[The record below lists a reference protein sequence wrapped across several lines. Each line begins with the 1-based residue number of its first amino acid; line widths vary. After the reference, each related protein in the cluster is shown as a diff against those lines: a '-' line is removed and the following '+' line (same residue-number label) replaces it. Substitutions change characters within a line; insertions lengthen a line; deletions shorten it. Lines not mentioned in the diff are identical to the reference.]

1 MKQGESA
8 RARGN
13 RAGARHRSVL
23 RGEAS
28 REAILVAAIRV
39 VGRDGLPAASLGA
52 IAKEAGTSK
61 PAVLY
66 HYGSRENLL
75 REMAQRALTGFVSRI
90 IEASRLRIADAGARH
105 GLEVVFSEEMRTD
118 VAAAREL
125 MSLGMRDAV
134 VGETV
139 RKSIDEVERAV
150 ALLLENSVNDPQQ
163 VADDVVRSMLGF
175 VEMWLCTSAADP
187 APFRDGAM
195 RVLAAL
201 LRGDAAPTGGD

>member
-1 MKQGESA
+1 MKPDVH
-8 RARGN
+8 
-13 RAGARHRSVL
+13 AGVRRRSVS

-28 REAILVAAIRV
+28 REAILSAAVRVA
-39 VGRDGLPAASLGA
+39 GRDGLPSSSLGA

-66 HYGSRENLL
+66 HFGSRENLL
-75 REMAQRALTGFVSRI
+75 REMAERALTGFVSKI
-90 IEASRLRIADAGARH
+90 LEASRMELAREGVRH

-139 RKSIDEVERAV
+139 RKLIEEVERAV
-150 ALLLENSVNDPQQ
+150 AFLLEDSVIDAQQ
-163 VADDVVRSMLGF
+163 TASDVVRSMMGF
-175 VEMWLCTSAADP
+175 VEMWLCTAASDP
-187 APFRDGAM
+187 RPFSEGAM

-201 LRGDAAPTGGD
+201 LRPDPAVPANG

>member
-1 MKQGESA
+1 MKSGVMGRQ
-8 RARGN
+8 
-13 RAGARHRSVL
+13 SVS

-28 REAILVAAIRV
+28 REAILSAAVRVA
-39 VGRDGLPAASLGA
+39 GRDGLPSASLGA

-66 HYGSRENLL
+66 HFGSRENLL
-75 REMAQRALTGFVSRI
+75 REVAKRALTGFVSKI
-90 IEASRLRIADAGARH
+90 IEASRSDGAH

-150 ALLLENSVNDPQQ
+150 AYLLEDMVDDSYE
-163 VADDVVRSMLGF
+163 VARDVVRSMLGH
-175 VEMWLCTSAADP
+175 VEMWLCTGASDP
-187 APFRDGAM
+187 APFREGAM
-195 RVLAAL
+195 RVLAGLKLPDPARL
-201 LRGDAAPTGGD
+201 PND

>member
-1 MKQGESA
+1 MKK
-8 RARGN
+8 
-13 RAGARHRSVL
+13 SVAVGVGRQSVP

-28 REAILVAAIRV
+28 REAILSAAVRV
-39 VGRDGLPAASLGA
+39 VGREGLPSSSLGA

-75 REMAQRALTGFVSRI
+75 REMAKRALTGLVSRI
-90 IEASRLRIADAGARH
+90 IEASRNDVAQAGARH

-125 MSLGMRDAV
+125 MSLGIRDPV

-139 RKSIDEVERAV
+139 QKSIEEVERAV
-150 ALLLENSVNDPQQ
+150 ALLLEDAVDDSYET
-163 VADDVVRSMLGF
+163 ASDVVRSMLGH
-175 VEMWLCTSAADP
+175 VEMWLCTGASDP
-187 APFRDGAM
+187 KPFREGAM
-195 RVLAAL
+195 RVLAGL
-201 LRGDAAPTGGD
+201 LRPDPARVAND